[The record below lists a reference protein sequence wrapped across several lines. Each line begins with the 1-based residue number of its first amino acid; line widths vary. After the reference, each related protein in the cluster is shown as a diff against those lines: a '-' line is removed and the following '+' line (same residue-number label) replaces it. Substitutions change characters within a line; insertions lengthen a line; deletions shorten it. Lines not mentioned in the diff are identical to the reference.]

1 MQVILKYE
9 HLRYATDVAHFSSQ
23 LMKPMM
29 KPKIWDDFVSTASD
43 DSKYPKPLNVKL
55 CLKVGSVSGTSG
67 TEVIDNNSHEPVIDD
82 EQVVEDSSSVDSD
95 GDAKSTSSSEEDDT
109 M

>member
-1 MQVILKYE
+1 
-9 HLRYATDVAHFSSQ
+9 
-23 LMKPMM
+23 M

-82 EQVVEDSSSVDSD
+82 EQVIEDSSSVDSD
-95 GDAKSTSSSEEDDT
+95 GDVKSTSSSEEDDT

>member
-67 TEVIDNNSHEPVIDD
+67 TEVRD
-82 EQVVEDSSSVDSD
+82 
-95 GDAKSTSSSEEDDT
+95 
-109 M
+109 

>member
-9 HLRYATDVAHFSSQ
+9 HLRYATDVAHFLSQ

-82 EQVVEDSSSVDSD
+82 EQVIEDSSSVDSD
-95 GDAKSTSSSEEDDT
+95 GDVKSTSSSEEDDT

>member
-9 HLRYATDVAHFSSQ
+9 HLRYATDATHCGHFSSQ

-67 TEVIDNNSHEPVIDD
+67 TEVRD
-82 EQVVEDSSSVDSD
+82 
-95 GDAKSTSSSEEDDT
+95 
-109 M
+109 